1 MGLRRGAGLLLWAHP
16 ALRQGPAM
24 GAGNLSLLVF
34 FRLRLRIEPRALAM
48 YRCRGAWVWPT
59 AALPAV
65 SAGAGAAAAGCLVG
79 LSPDLAKTLALVATV
94 FAVFGTLHMLTIS
107 PSNKLSLLL
116 LQQVVSFLMSVVK
129 RLV

>member
-1 MGLRRGAGLLLWAHP
+1 MGLRRAAGLLLWAHP
-16 ALRQGPAM
+16 ALRQGPAV
-24 GAGNLSLLVF
+24 GASNLSLGEF

-59 AALPAV
+59 AAVPAV

-94 FAVFGTLHMLTIS
+94 FAVAMAVFGTLHMLTIS

-116 LQQVVSFLMSVVK
+116 LQHVVGF
-129 RLV
+129 